1 MIDVDF
7 QNPHDQVRL
16 NIGDPSTEFVSDN
29 SINSALVAFNN
40 NVYNASVALME
51 AMLTRFSTLAD
62 REREG
67 QVEIYYTKL
76 YERYSERLKDFK
88 SGSAS
93 ITPSNKA
100 FMPIIIGGVS
110 RSQKDAIRQSED
122 AFSMYDLAHWHSESL
137 GYKSVY
143 EIYMEDIGGL
153 PNNG

>member
-88 SGSAS
+88 IGNSAN
-93 ITPSNKA
+93 PSATRA

-110 RSQKDAIRQSED
+110 RSQKEAIRNDLDS
-122 AFSMYDLAHWHSESL
+122 FSMYDLAHWHSESL

-143 EIYMEDIGGL
+143 EVYMEDIGGL

>member
-1 MIDVDF
+1 MIDLDF

-16 NIGDPSTEFVSDN
+16 NIGDPSVEFVSDN
-29 SINSALVAFNN
+29 SISSALVAFNN

-76 YERYSERLKDFK
+76 YERYNQRLKDFK
-88 SGSAS
+88 TGNSAN
-93 ITPSNKA
+93 PSANRS

-110 RSQKDAIRQSED
+110 RTQKDVIRNSED

-137 GYKSVY
+137 GNRSIY
-143 EIYMEDIGGL
+143 EIYMEDIGEL

>member
-16 NIGDPSTEFVSDN
+16 NIGDPSVEFVSDN
-29 SINSALVAFNN
+29 AVNSALVAFNN

-88 SGSAS
+88 SGSAN
-93 ITPSNKA
+93 ITPTTKA
-100 FMPIIIGGVS
+100 FMPIIIGGTS
-110 RSQKDAIRQSED
+110 KSQKQAIRND
-122 AFSMYDLAHWHSESL
+122 ADSFSIYDLAHWHSESL

-143 EIYMEDIGGL
+143 EVYMEDINGL